1 MFEIKVDGNNRD
13 KVQERYIN
21 YLLSRMDFWETREQ
35 LRDYINTEKILYSN
49 DDLLDEIKY
58 KGSDAINEVF
68 HFEGELVS
76 WKLYVLVLKTKAIL

>member
-1 MFEIKVDGNNRD
+1 MRCDMFEIKIDNNNRD

-68 HFEGELVS
+68 YFEEELVS
-76 WKLYVLVLKTKAIL
+76 

>member
-76 WKLYVLVLKTKAIL
+76 